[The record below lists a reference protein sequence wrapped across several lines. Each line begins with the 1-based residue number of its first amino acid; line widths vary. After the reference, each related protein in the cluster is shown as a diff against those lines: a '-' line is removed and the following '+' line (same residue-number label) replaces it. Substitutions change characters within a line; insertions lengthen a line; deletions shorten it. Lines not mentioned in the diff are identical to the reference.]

1 MVESGNVLGHEKGWV
16 MLSLRRRE
24 RGVSLIE
31 LMIGLA
37 LLAFILMMGVPAFGS
52 FLQNQKLREAA
63 TTTAAEASYAR
74 AEAIR
79 LNSTVELV
87 LTEDEP
93 DAGTFTGVAAS
104 TSGRNL
110 LVRGFVYNPTTGQ
123 PDMRMLAVK
132 LQREGSGQTDPD
144 APGVRMASTT
154 GLVTFTPLGGTTLA
168 ADETIQITNTA
179 GGECKSAGGTM
190 RCLNVVITRGGQI
203 RLCDPTVTTAGD
215 TRACN

>member
-1 MVESGNVLGHEKGWV
+1 
-16 MLSLRRRE
+16 MLSPQE
-24 RGVSLIE
+24 KETGVSLIE

-37 LLAFILMMGVPAFGS
+37 ILAFVLMMGVPAFGT
-52 FLQNQKLREAA
+52 FLQNQKLRDAA
-63 TTTAAEASYAR
+63 TTTFAEATYAR

-93 DAGTFTGVAAS
+93 GLGNFKDTAAS

-110 LVRGFVYNPTTGQ
+110 LVRGNVYNTATGQ
-123 PDMRMLAVK
+123 PELKMLDVK
-132 LQREGSGQTDPD
+132 LQREGSGQTSP
-144 APGVRMASTT
+144 STT
-154 GLVTFTPLGGTTLA
+154 GVQLASSTGLIEFTPLGGTTLA
-168 ADETIQITNTA
+168 ADETIQITNPA

-203 RLCDPTVTTAGD
+203 RLCDPAVTTPGD
-215 TRACN
+215 TRSCN

>member
-1 MVESGNVLGHEKGWV
+1 MLTPHRSG
-16 MLSLRRRE
+16 

-37 LLAFILMMGVPAFGS
+37 LLAFILMMGVPAFGT
-52 FLQNQKLREAA
+52 FLQNQKLRDAA
-63 TTTAAEASYAR
+63 TTTLAEAHYAR

-87 LTEDEP
+87 FSEDEP
-93 DAGTFTGVAAS
+93 DTSTFAGVAPS

-110 LVRGFVYNPTTGQ
+110 LIRGNVYNPSTAQ
-123 PDMRMLAVK
+123 AEMKMLDVK
-132 LQREGSGQTDPD
+132 LQREGSGQTDPS
-144 APGVRMASTT
+144 ATGVQLASST
-154 GLVTFTPLGGTTLA
+154 GLIEFTPLGGTTLA
-168 ADETIQITNTA
+168 ADETIQITNPA

-203 RLCDPTVTTAGD
+203 RLCDPAVTTAGD
-215 TRACN
+215 TRSCS

>member
-1 MVESGNVLGHEKGWV
+1 
-16 MLSLRRRE
+16 
-24 RGVSLIE
+24 
-31 LMIGLA
+31 MIGLA

>member
-16 MLSLRRRE
+16 MLSVRRRE

-93 DAGTFTGVAAS
+93 HAGTFAGVAPS

-123 PDMRMLAVK
+123 PDMRMLDVK